1 MRQSG
6 LLVIVAGSLFAAM
19 PALAQGG
26 GNYGRAGFNIA
37 DASGDNSLRIGGAAQ
52 FTYNASFRDDSVVG
66 QNNDLAVGFENPLT
80 RVRASGT
87 IGTRDLGYKIQLT
100 ALSDGGFAIDD
111 AFADYSYG
119 NGVNVRI
126 GQFNLPVLREVVIGA
141 EDRLGSD
148 FSINSRFF
156 GQGYSQGVQVGYTA
170 EQFRIMGALSDG
182 AATDNTAFTSGQE
195 ADIALSV
202 RAEGLVIGSNWDQ
215 FNNYT
220 SWRGASDNALLVGG
234 ALHYQTGGETAGTTE
249 ADVLLLTVDGSWE
262 GPGYNITGNFNYRN
276 VDVPGGDTTDFGFL
290 LQGGYFFTDNVE
302 GFARYELIINDDAP
316 AGVDDSNSFL
326 FGGVNYYVFAESN
339 AAKFT
344 GQIGYAFNQ
353 TNGLVTAGGPGFE
366 LGNALLGQA
375 EDGEFALQ
383 LFFQVVF

>member
-19 PALAQGG
+19 PARAQGG

-87 IGTRDLGYKIQLT
+87 VGTRDLGYKIQMT

-111 AFADYSYG
+111 AFAEYSYG
-119 NGVNVRI
+119 NGVSVRI

-148 FSINSRFF
+148 FSVNSRFF

-182 AATDNTAFTSGQE
+182 AGTDNTAFTSGQE

-202 RAEGLVIGSNWDQ
+202 RAEGLVMGSNWDQ

-220 SWRGASDNALLVGG
+220 SFRGASDNALLVGG

-249 ADVLLLTVDGSWE
+249 ADVLLLTVDGTWE

-276 VDVPGGDTTDFGFL
+276 VDLPAGDTTDFGFL

>member
-52 FTYNASFRDDSVVG
+52 FTYNASFRDDAVVG
-66 QNNDLAVGFENPLT
+66 NNNDLAVGFENPLT

-87 IGTRDLGYKIQLT
+87 VGTRDLGYKIQMT

-111 AFADYSYG
+111 AFAEYSYG
-119 NGVNVRI
+119 NGVSVRI

-156 GQGYSQGVQVGYTA
+156 GQGYSQGLQIGYTS
-170 EQFRIMGALSDG
+170 EQFRVMGALSDG
-182 AATDNTAFTSGQE
+182 AGTDNTTFTSNQE
-195 ADIALSV
+195 ADIAISL
-202 RAEGLVIGSNWDQ
+202 RAEGLVMGSNWDQ
-215 FNNYT
+215 FGNYT

-234 ALHYQTGGETAGTTE
+234 ALHYQTGGETAGT
-249 ADVLLLTVDGSWE
+249 ADANILLFTADGSWE

-276 VDVPGGDTTDFGFL
+276 IDLPAADQTDYGFM

-302 GFARYELIINDDAP
+302 GFARVEQIILDDAP
-316 AGVDDSNSFL
+316 AGVDDSLTFL

-344 GQIGYAFNQ
+344 GQIGYSFNA
-353 TNGLVTAGGPGFE
+353 TNGLTAAGGPGFE

-375 EDGEFALQ
+375 DDGEFALQ